1 MSRKTNTPDKGAW
14 SGPVDAGGSSAP
26 GSTTVRSRGPR
37 KLICSL
43 LGLIAFLVAL
53 IVVVIAARE
62 IRKRLIQEDA
72 AAEPTTAK
80 QWIDQ
85 LRDGPDDDARR
96 EAAGALLREGPEAVI
111 AALDATTV
119 ISSEATAPRFEPPE
133 VVPAMASHGAEAV
146 EALCQA
152 LASKKQNVRAAAA
165 RILEE
170 IGHEAKAAVG
180 PLSEALADESRWV
193 RRYALEAIIR
203 IGPDAAEAVDA
214 LLPLVEHEDRF
225 TRRRAI
231 EALGQIGPPARAAAP
246 RLAKAAEADEDPT
259 TRQAAKVALYQ
270 VNLAAIAEEA
280 AAVAPDHVRDLIA
293 GLRSD
298 DEHQSVAAANDLAGL
313 GTEAVAA
320 VPALAV
326 ALGHQSKWLREAAAK
341 ALGTMGRDA
350 EVVLF
355 ALNKAAEDEA
365 PEVRTAAEEAIG
377 KIAGKNRP

>member
-1 MSRKTNTPDKGAW
+1 
-14 SGPVDAGGSSAP
+14 VDAADPSRAGSTMAASGGS
-26 GSTTVRSRGPR
+26 R
-37 KLICSL
+37 KLICGL
-43 LGLIAFLVAL
+43 LGLIIFLVAL

-62 IRKRLIQEDA
+62 IRRRWIQEDA
-72 AAEPTTAK
+72 AAEPTTAG
-80 QWIDQ
+80 QWGAQ

-111 AALDATTV
+111 EALDATTV
-119 ISSEATAPRFEPPE
+119 ISGEATAPRFEPPE
-133 VVPAMASHGAEAV
+133 VVAAVASHGAEAV
-146 EALCQA
+146 ETLCRA

-170 IGHEAKAAVG
+170 IGPEAEPAVG

-214 LLPLVEHEDRF
+214 LLPLVEHDDRF

-231 EALGQIGPPARAAAP
+231 EALGQIGPPARAAVP
-246 RLAKAAEADEDPT
+246 QLTRAAEADEDPA

-270 VNLAAIAEEA
+270 VNLPAIADEA
-280 AAVAPDHVRDLIA
+280 AAAAPEHVRDLIA
-293 GLRSD
+293 KLRSD
-298 DEHQSVAAANDLAGL
+298 DEHESVAAANGLAEL

-326 ALGHQSKWLREAAAK
+326 ALNHQSKWLREAAAK

-355 ALNKAAEDEA
+355 ALEKAAEDQE
-365 PEVRTAAEEAIG
+365 PEVRTAAEGALE
-377 KIAGKNRP
+377 KIAGKDRP